1 MQTKAARIVN
11 STRTDAGSNSF
22 DGQSIS
28 WYLASGNWRTVR
40 RTSRVISR
48 AK

>member
-1 MQTKAARIVN
+1 MQIKAGRIVN
-11 STRTDAGSNSF
+11 SRRTDAGSNSF

-40 RTSRVISR
+40 PTSRVIRR